1 MANALKREAVVETV
15 KMDMPVGLAAALE
28 RARKVGNAQTFVS
41 SISKED
47 WCSMDE
53 RDANILAT
61 DPD

>member
-1 MANALKREAVVETV
+1 MANAMKCEVVVESV

-28 RARKVGNAQTFVS
+28 RARKVGNARTFVS

-53 RDANILAT
+53 REANILAT
-61 DPD
+61 DID